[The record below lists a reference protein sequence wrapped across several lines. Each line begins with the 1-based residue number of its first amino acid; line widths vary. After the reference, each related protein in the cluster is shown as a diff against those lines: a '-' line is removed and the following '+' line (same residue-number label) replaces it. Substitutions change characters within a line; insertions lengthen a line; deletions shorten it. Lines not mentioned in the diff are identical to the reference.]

1 MVKGLYTSYS
11 GLTLQQKRLDLVSN
25 NLANALTTGY
35 KKEGMTA
42 QSFDTVYGIKI
53 KDSSVNYVNQYIGD
67 LNLGVKIGETYR
79 DWSQGALRATESEFD
94 FALSGDGLFSIEYTS
109 KSGTT
114 TTMYTRDGA
123 FQINSEGYLLTKDG
137 DYVLGENGRIQ
148 IPTDTA
154 EFSVDVLGNIYAD
167 EVYIDKFALVD
178 FKDYDY
184 LEAFGENLYKTVDG
198 YTTKDATATV
208 NQGYLEASNINVVTE
223 MVDMISIARE
233 FESNQKIMNT
243 IDTMLGQMVSI
254 SEL

>member
-1 MVKGLYTSYS
+1 MVKGLYTSYA

-35 KKEGMTA
+35 KKEGLTA
-42 QSFDTVYGIKI
+42 QSFDTVYGIKV

-67 LNLGVKIGETYR
+67 LNLGAKIGESYR
-79 DWSQGALRATESEFD
+79 NWDQGALRETENEFD
-94 FALSGDGLFSIEYTS
+94 FALSGDGFFSIEFTS

-114 TTMYTRDGA
+114 STKYTRDGS

-137 DYVLGENGRIQ
+137 DYVLGENGYIQ
-148 IPTDTA
+148 IPTTTD

-167 EVYIDKFALVD
+167 DVFIDKFAIVD
-178 FKDYDY
+178 FEDYNY
-184 LEAFGENLYKTVDG
+184 LEAYGENLFQTVDG
-198 YTTKDATATV
+198 YTEKEPTAIV

-223 MVDMISIARE
+223 MIDMISIARN

-243 IDTMLGQMVSI
+243 IDTMLSKMVTI